1 MANISKDLDL
11 ESNLNIDIT
20 LFKEDAEVTLYNAY
34 EKVIN
39 QKYADYKTEFEAL
52 FGLKRELDA
61 YFDDVMVNA
70 EDEALKTNRLHTI
83 GSVYKTFKDIADI
96 KEITV

>member
-1 MANISKDLDL
+1 MANISKDVDLDADL
-11 ESNLNIDIT
+11 SIDVT

-39 QKYADYKTEFEAL
+39 ATYHNYKEELEAL
-52 FGLKRELDA
+52 FGLKRELDG

-70 EDEALKTNRLHTI
+70 EDEALKANRLNTI
-83 GSVYKTFKDIADI
+83 GSMYKTFKSIADI